1 MKEKNR
7 RKYPILLAA
16 AVLVPVTVYGYIT
29 ETVQKNEKKLYS
41 VVLYQ
46 DEENEWAMLEAGAEQ
61 AKDDA
66 RIMINYVHLDANNT
80 TEDEILAIQ
89 REAELGTSGILLA
102 CSEKEKMK
110 EELKKSNISVP
121 IVFIESGVGE
131 EYPVIR
137 ADDYRMGK
145 TLGKKVLSEML
156 PEDGPII
163 ILGERMDRDSMQS
176 RYRGVTDAL
185 KASGEEIEIIDET
198 GKKTEEIMDAV
209 VEVLQS
215 NGKAVT
221 LDKYSTEQTA
231 ALWEEYQSHSQRK
244 KTRLQIYGIGNTAAT
259 VNDLDN
265 ENLAALVYQNE
276 FSMGYQG
283 IMVLT
288 EKREADWINENI
300 HISYNIV
307 TKETLYDEEH
317 ARLLFPNS

>member
-1 MKEKNR
+1 
-7 RKYPILLAA
+7 
-16 AVLVPVTVYGYIT
+16 
-29 ETVQKNEKKLYS
+29 
-41 VVLYQ
+41 
-46 DEENEWAMLEAGAEQ
+46 MLEAGAEQ

-80 TEDEILAIQ
+80 TEDEILAIE
-89 REAELGTSGILLA
+89 REEKLGTSGVLVA
-102 CSEKEKMK
+102 CIEKEKMK

-121 IVFIESGVGE
+121 MVFIESGVGE

-163 ILGERMDRDSMQS
+163 ILGERMDRDSMQN
-176 RYRGVTDAL
+176 RYCGVTDAL

-276 FSMGYQG
+276 FSMGYEG
-283 IMVLT
+283 IMALT

-307 TKETLYDEEH
+307 TKENLYDEEH

>member
-1 MKEKNR
+1 MNEKNR

-16 AVLVPVTVYGYIT
+16 AVLIPVTVYGYIT

-46 DEENEWAMLEAGAEQ
+46 DAENEWAMLEAGAEQ

-66 RIMINYVHLDANNT
+66 RIMINYVHLDENNT

-89 REAELGTSGILLA
+89 REEELGTSGVLVA
-102 CSEKEKMK
+102 CIEKEKMK

-121 IVFIESGVGE
+121 MVFIESGAGE

-137 ADDYRMGK
+137 ADDYQMGK

-156 PEDGPII
+156 PEDGPVI

-176 RYRGVTDAL
+176 RYRGVTDVL

-198 GKKTEEIMDAV
+198 GKKTEEIMSVA

-221 LDKYSTEQTA
+221 LDKYSTERIS
-231 ALWEEYQSHSQRK
+231 ALWEEYQSYSQRK
-244 KTRLQIYGIGNTAAT
+244 KTRLQ
-259 VNDLDN
+259 
-265 ENLAALVYQNE
+265 
-276 FSMGYQG
+276 
-283 IMVLT
+283 VLP
-288 EKREADWINENI
+288 E
-300 HISYNIV
+300 SV
-307 TKETLYDEEH
+307 TQ
-317 ARLLFPNS
+317 RQQ

>member
-80 TEDEILAIQ
+80 TEDEVLAIQ
-89 REAELGTSGILLA
+89 REAELGTAGVLLA

-121 IVFIESGVGE
+121 IVFIESGADE

-137 ADDYRMGK
+137 ADDYQMGK

-156 PEDGPII
+156 PEDGPVI

-198 GKKTEEIMDAV
+198 GKKTEEIMDVA

-221 LDKYSTEQTA
+221 LDKYSTEQISS
-231 ALWEEYQSHSQRK
+231 LWEEYQNYSQRK

-288 EKREADWINENI
+288 EKREADWMNENI

-307 TKETLYDEEH
+307 TKENLYDEEH

>member
-1 MKEKNR
+1 MNEKNR

-16 AVLVPVTVYGYIT
+16 AVLIPVTVYGYIT
-29 ETVQKNEKKLYS
+29 ETVQKKEKKLYS

-46 DEENEWAMLEAGAEQ
+46 DAENEWAMLEAGAEQ

-66 RIMINYVHLDANNT
+66 RIMINYVHLDENNT

-89 REAELGTSGILLA
+89 REEELGTSGVLVA
-102 CSEKEKMK
+102 CIEKEKMK

-121 IVFIESGVGE
+121 MVFIESGAGE

-137 ADDYRMGK
+137 ADDYQMGK

-156 PEDGPII
+156 PEDGPVI

-176 RYRGVTDAL
+176 RYRGVTDVL

-198 GKKTEEIMDAV
+198 GKKTEEIMDVA

-221 LDKYSTEQTA
+221 LDKYSTEQISS
-231 ALWEEYQSHSQRK
+231 LWEEYQNYSQRK

-265 ENLAALVYQNE
+265 ENLASLVYQN
-276 FSMGYQG
+276 
-283 IMVLT
+283 
-288 EKREADWINENI
+288 
-300 HISYNIV
+300 
-307 TKETLYDEEH
+307 
-317 ARLLFPNS
+317 

>member
-1 MKEKNR
+1 
-7 RKYPILLAA
+7 
-16 AVLVPVTVYGYIT
+16 
-29 ETVQKNEKKLYS
+29 
-41 VVLYQ
+41 
-46 DEENEWAMLEAGAEQ
+46 MLEAGAEQ

-89 REAELGTSGILLA
+89 REEELGTSGVLVA
-102 CSEKEKMK
+102 CIEKEKMK

-121 IVFIESGVGE
+121 MVFIESGVGE

-137 ADDYRMGK
+137 ADDYQMGK

-156 PEDGPII
+156 PEDGPVI

-176 RYRGVTDAL
+176 RYCGVTDAL

-198 GKKTEEIMDAV
+198 GKKTEEVMDV
-209 VEVLQS
+209 VAEVLQS

-276 FSMGYQG
+276 FSMGYEG
-283 IMVLT
+283 IMALT

-307 TKETLYDEEH
+307 TKENLYDEEH

>member
-1 MKEKNR
+1 MNEKNR

-16 AVLVPVTVYGYIT
+16 AVLIPVTVYGYIT

-66 RIMINYVHLDANNT
+66 RIMINYVHLDANNM

-121 IVFIESGVGE
+121 IVFIESGADE

-137 ADDYRMGK
+137 ADDYQMGK

-198 GKKTEEIMDAV
+198 GKKTEEIMDVA

-221 LDKYSTEQTA
+221 LDKYSTEQISS
-231 ALWEEYQSHSQRK
+231 LWEEYQNYSQRK
-244 KTRLQIYGIGNTAAT
+244 KTRLPIYGIGNTAAT

>member
-80 TEDEILAIQ
+80 TEDEVLAIQ
-89 REAELGTSGILLA
+89 REAELGTSGVLVA

-121 IVFIESGVGE
+121 IVFIESGADE

-137 ADDYRMGK
+137 ADDYQMGK

-156 PEDGPII
+156 PEDGPVI

-185 KASGEEIEIIDET
+185 KASGEEIKIIDET
-198 GKKTEEIMDAV
+198 GKKTEEIMDVA

-221 LDKYSTEQTA
+221 LDKYSTEQISS
-231 ALWEEYQSHSQRK
+231 LWEEYQNYSQRK

-283 IMVLT
+283 IMALT
-288 EKREADWINENI
+288 EKCEADWINENI

>member
-46 DEENEWAMLEAGAEQ
+46 DAENEWAMLEAGAEQ

-102 CSEKEKMK
+102 CSEKERMK

-121 IVFIESGVGE
+121 IVFIESGASE

-137 ADDYRMGK
+137 ADDYQMGK

-156 PEDGPII
+156 PEDGPVI

-176 RYRGVTDAL
+176 RYCGVTDAL
-185 KASGEEIEIIDET
+185 KAFGEEIEIIDET
-198 GKKTEEIMDAV
+198 GKKTEEIMDVA

-221 LDKYSTEQTA
+221 LDKYSTEQISS
-231 ALWEEYQSHSQRK
+231 LWEEYQNYSQRK
-244 KTRLQIYGIGNTAAT
+244 KTRLPIYGIGNTAAT

-283 IMVLT
+283 IMALT

>member
-121 IVFIESGVGE
+121 IVFIESGADE

-137 ADDYRMGK
+137 ADDYQMGK

-163 ILGERMDRDSMQS
+163 ILGERMDRDGMQS

-198 GKKTEEIMDAV
+198 GKKTEEIMDVA

-221 LDKYSTEQTA
+221 LDKYSTEQISS
-231 ALWEEYQSHSQRK
+231 LWEEYQNYSQRK
-244 KTRLQIYGIGNTAAT
+244 KTRLPIYGIGNTAAT

>member
-80 TEDEILAIQ
+80 TEDEVLAIQ
-89 REAELGTSGILLA
+89 REAELGTSGVLVA

-121 IVFIESGVGE
+121 MVFIESGVGE

-137 ADDYRMGK
+137 ADDYQMGK

-156 PEDGPII
+156 PEDGPVI

-198 GKKTEEIMDAV
+198 GKKTEEIMDVA

-221 LDKYSTEQTA
+221 LDKYSTEQISS
-231 ALWEEYQSHSQRK
+231 LWEEYQNYSQRK

-283 IMVLT
+283 IMALT

>member
-80 TEDEILAIQ
+80 TEDEVLAIQ
-89 REAELGTSGILLA
+89 REAELGTSGVLVA

-121 IVFIESGVGE
+121 IVFIESGADE

-137 ADDYRMGK
+137 ADDYQMGK

-176 RYRGVTDAL
+176 RYCGVTDAL
-185 KASGEEIEIIDET
+185 KASGDEIEIIDET
-198 GKKTEEIMDAV
+198 GKKTEEIMDVA

-221 LDKYSTEQTA
+221 LDKYSTEQISS
-231 ALWEEYQSHSQRK
+231 LWEEYQNYSQRK

-265 ENLAALVYQNE
+265 ENLAALFYQNV

-283 IMVLT
+283 IMALT

>member
-1 MKEKNR
+1 MNEKNR

-16 AVLVPVTVYGYIT
+16 AVLIPVTVYGYIT

-46 DEENEWAMLEAGAEQ
+46 DAENEWAMLEAGAEQ

-66 RIMINYVHLDANNT
+66 GIMLNYVHLNENDTA
-80 TEDEILAIQ
+80 EDEMLAIQ
-89 REAELGTSGILLA
+89 REEELGTSGVLVA
-102 CSEKEKMK
+102 CTDSAQMQ
-110 EELKKSNISVP
+110 EELKRNRITVP
-121 IVFIESGVGE
+121 VVFVESGAGE

-145 TLGKKVLSEML
+145 TLGKKVLSEVL

-185 KASGEEIEIIDET
+185 KASGEEIEIKDET
-198 GKKTEEIMDAV
+198 GKKTEEIMDVV

-215 NGKAVT
+215 NGKVVT
-221 LDKYSTEQTA
+221 LDKYFTERIS
-231 ALWEEYQSHSQRK
+231 ALWEEHQSYSQRK
-244 KTRLQIYGIGNTAAT
+244 KTRLQIYGIGNTTTT

-283 IMVLT
+283 IMALT

-307 TKETLYDEEH
+307 TKETLYNEEH

>member
-1 MKEKNR
+1 M
-7 RKYPILLAA
+7 
-16 AVLVPVTVYGYIT
+16 
-29 ETVQKNEKKLYS
+29 
-41 VVLYQ
+41 
-46 DEENEWAMLEAGAEQ
+46 
-61 AKDDA
+61 
-66 RIMINYVHLDANNT
+66 
-80 TEDEILAIQ
+80 
-89 REAELGTSGILLA
+89 
-102 CSEKEKMK
+102 
-110 EELKKSNISVP
+110 
-121 IVFIESGVGE
+121 VFIESGAGE

-137 ADDYRMGK
+137 ADDYQMGK

-156 PEDGPII
+156 PEDGPVI

-176 RYRGVTDAL
+176 RYRGVTDVL

-198 GKKTEEIMDAV
+198 GKKTEEIMDVA

-221 LDKYSTEQTA
+221 LDKYSTERIS
-231 ALWEEYQSHSQRK
+231 ALWEEYQSYSQRK

-283 IMVLT
+283 IMALT
-288 EKREADWINENI
+288 EKREADWMNENI

>member
-80 TEDEILAIQ
+80 TEDEVLAIQ
-89 REAELGTSGILLA
+89 REAELGTSGVLVA

-121 IVFIESGVGE
+121 IVFIESGADE

-137 ADDYRMGK
+137 ADDYQMGK

-156 PEDGPII
+156 PEDGPVI

-198 GKKTEEIMDAV
+198 GKKTEEIMDVA

-221 LDKYSTEQTA
+221 LDKYSTEQISS
-231 ALWEEYQSHSQRK
+231 LWEEYQNYSQRK
-244 KTRLQIYGIGNTAAT
+244 KTRLPIYGIGNTAAT

-288 EKREADWINENI
+288 EKREADWMNENI

>member
-1 MKEKNR
+1 MREKNR
-7 RKYPILLAA
+7 RKYPVLLAA
-16 AVLVPVTVYGYIT
+16 AVLIPVTVYGYIM
-29 ETVQKNEKKLYS
+29 ETTQQNEKKLYS

-46 DEENEWAMLEAGAEQ
+46 DAENEWSLLEEGAEQ

-66 RIMINYVHLDANNT
+66 GIMLNYVHLNENDTA
-80 TEDEILAIQ
+80 EDEILAIQ
-89 REAELGTSGILLA
+89 REEELGTSGVLVA
-102 CSEKEKMK
+102 CIDSEKMQ
-110 EELKKSNISVP
+110 EELKKIRITVP
-121 IVFIESGVGE
+121 VIFVESGAGE
-131 EYPVIR
+131 EYPVVR
-137 ADDYRMGK
+137 ADDYQMGK
-145 TLGKKVLSEML
+145 TLGEKVVSEML
-156 PEDGPII
+156 PVDGPVI
-163 ILGERMDRDSMQS
+163 ILGERMDRDSVQS
-176 RYRGVTDAL
+176 RYQGVTDAL
-185 KASGEEIEIIDET
+185 KTSGEEIEIKDET
-198 GKKTEEIMDAV
+198 GKKMEEITDV
-209 VEVLQS
+209 IVEVLQN

-221 LDKYSTEQTA
+221 LDKYSTEQTS

-283 IMVLT
+283 IMALT
-288 EKREADWINENI
+288 EKREADWTDENI